1 MPRPLGRLL
10 TAMVTPFDAGGGVDL
25 DVSAEL
31 ARRLVAAGSDGV
43 VVNGTTGESPTL
55 NSHERLA
62 LLERVREALPDD
74 AVIMGT
80 GTYDTAASVELTREA
95 MARGADAALVVTP
108 YYNKPP
114 EEGLLAHYTA
124 IADVGL
130 PVIMYNIPSRSVIN
144 MSAALQLRLAEHPNI
159 IGTKECADLEQVAQ
173 IVDGAPA
180 GFRVWSGDDV
190 AALPQLSV
198 GAYGVIS
205 VAAHVCGAALRMMID
220 AYVAGDVGTAATLHR
235 RLLPLFK
242 GLFMTANPIAVK
254 AAIGMLGLDVGTPRL
269 PLVPLDPDRA
279 VRLAA
284 ILDEAGDLVSLPAL
298 STVSASA

>member
-1 MPRPLGRLL
+1 
-10 TAMVTPFDAGGGVDL
+10 MVTPFGADGGVAL
-25 DVSAEL
+25 DTAAEL
-31 ARRLVAAGSDGV
+31 AKRLVAAGSDGV

-55 NSHERLA
+55 KSHERLA
-62 LLERVREALPDD
+62 LLDTVRQALPDH
-74 AVIMGT
+74 AVLMGT
-80 GTYDTAASVELTREA
+80 GSYDTAASVELTREA
-95 MARGADAALVVTP
+95 MEYGADAALVVTP

-114 EEGLLAHYTA
+114 EEGLIAHYHA
-124 IADVGL
+124 IAHVGL
-130 PVIMYNIPSRSVIN
+130 PIVMYNIPSRCVIN
-144 MSAALQLRLAEHPNI
+144 MSAALQLQLAQHPNI
-159 IGTKECADLEQVAQ
+159 VGTKECADLEQVAQ

-205 VAAHVCGAALRMMID
+205 VAAHVCGAAMRMLVD

-235 RLLPLFK
+235 RLMPLFK

-254 AAIGMLGLDVGTPRL
+254 AAVGMLGLDVGTPRL
-269 PLVPLDPDRA
+269 PLVPLDADRA

-284 ILDEAGDLVSLPAL
+284 ILDEAGDLVGLPAL
-298 STVSASA
+298 STVPASA

>member
-1 MPRPLGRLL
+1 
-10 TAMVTPFDAGGGVDL
+10 MVTPFGPDGRVNL
-25 DVSAEL
+25 DTAAEL
-31 ARRLVAAGSDGV
+31 AKRLVAAGSDGV

-55 NSHERLA
+55 KSHERLA
-62 LLERVREALPDD
+62 LLDAVRRALPDH

-80 GTYDTAASVELTREA
+80 GSYDTAASVELTREA
-95 MARGADAALVVTP
+95 MDHGADAALVVTP

-114 EEGLLAHYTA
+114 EEGLIAHYHA
-124 IADVGL
+124 IAHVGL

-144 MSAALQLRLAEHPNI
+144 MSAALQLQLAQHPNI
-159 IGTKECADLEQVAQ
+159 VGTKECADLEQVAQ
-173 IVDGAPA
+173 IVDAAPP

-198 GAYGVIS
+198 GAYGLIS

-220 AYVAGDVGTAATLHR
+220 AYVAGDVGTAASLHR
-235 RLLPLFK
+235 RLMPVFK

-254 AAIGMLGLDVGTPRL
+254 AAVGMLGLDAGTPRL
-269 PLVPLDPDRA
+269 PLVPLDADRA

-284 ILDEAGDLVSLPAL
+284 ILDEAGDLVGLPAL
-298 STVSASA
+298 STVPASA

>member
-1 MPRPLGRLL
+1 MARPLGRLL
-10 TAMVTPFDAGGGVDL
+10 TAMVTPFGRDGNVDL
-25 DVSAEL
+25 PLAAEL
-31 ARRLVAAGSDGV
+31 AQRLVAAGSDGV

-55 NSHERLA
+55 RSAERLA
-62 LLERVREALPDD
+62 LLDAVRAALPDH

-80 GTYDTAASVELTREA
+80 GSYDTAASVELTSESL
-95 MARGADAALVVTP
+95 ARGADAALVVTP

-114 EEGLLAHYTA
+114 DEGLLAHYTA

-130 PVIMYNIPSRSVIN
+130 PVIMYNIPSRCVIN
-144 MSAALQLRLAEHPNI
+144 MSATLQLTLAQHPNI
-159 IGTKECADLEQVAQ
+159 VGTKECADLEQVAQ

-205 VAAHVCGAALRMMID
+205 VAAHVCGRALRTMID

-235 RLLPLFK
+235 RLIPVFKALF
-242 GLFMTANPIAVK
+242 TSPNPMCVK
-254 AAIGMLGLDVGTPRL
+254 AALSMLGIDPGTPRL
-269 PLVPLDPDRA
+269 PLVALDAARA
-279 VRLAA
+279 EKLRAA
-284 ILDEAGDLVSLPAL
+284 LDAAGDLVSLPTLA
-298 STVSASA
+298 AARA